1 MNENTGISLPSPPRF
16 TILRIRQKKGNL
28 NFWTGRGKEERSR
41 VRFAFSFFANLPT
54 WNISKKKKKNCL
66 SKFRSRRFLIHE
78 EFAIF
83 ALLIFYTANNSVNN
97 FFNFNFNFDFD
108 RGDFHFGYFFREIE
122 KNSWFAWW
130 WCAWYGIIISF

>member
-1 MNENTGISLPSPPRF
+1 MSVLHFPFSPTFQREIF
-16 TILRIRQKKGNL
+16 Q
-28 NFWTGRGKEERSR
+28 
-41 VRFAFSFFANLPT
+41 
-54 WNISKKKKKNCL
+54 KKKKKNCL

-122 KNSWFAWW
+122 KNS
-130 WCAWYGIIISF
+130 